1 MRQRPW
7 PAKGLRSHKRV
18 AAEAGRVT
26 ANNGDIQMTV
36 LWEDAPADY
45 KIRGKSII
53 GQTMDFTV
61 DEFKA
66 AYTVHKREKPRVV
79 GGQGGDN

>member
-1 MRQRPW
+1 MVRYRVKK
-7 PAKGLRSHKRV
+7 AAREKG
-18 AAEAGRVT
+18 GRVV

-45 KIRGKSII
+45 KVRGKGII
-53 GQTMDFTV
+53 GLQMDFTL

-66 AYTVHKREKPRVV
+66 AYKVHKREKPRVV

>member
-1 MRQRPW
+1 MLCRSLYKVKK
-7 PAKGLRSHKRV
+7 ALKDKGGKVVL
-18 AAEAGRVT
+18 T
-26 ANNGDIQMTV
+26 NGDVEMSV

-45 KIRGKSII
+45 KVRGRSII
-53 GQTMDFTV
+53 GLSMDFTL

-79 GGQGGDN
+79 G